1 MSLCSYDLIYLTAS
15 VLMFSCPLLHPD
27 IVRNVPFTFSVPFLL
42 PIAQTAM
49 TGQFAVILSV
59 FVELDRKHFGYLV
72 HTLHILTDKIQTLNI
87 RAFYTRCF
95 YCNNGQWPSNIPH
108 MRMKEKKMIWYEV
121 TNEEIIMHRISSAKL
136 YFLILQF
143 FFSYINLFHNV
154 VL

>member
-72 HTLHILTDKIQTLNI
+72 HTLHILTDKIQTFNI
-87 RAFYTRCF
+87 EHFT
-95 YCNNGQWPSNIPH
+95 
-108 MRMKEKKMIWYEV
+108 
-121 TNEEIIMHRISSAKL
+121 
-136 YFLILQF
+136 
-143 FFSYINLFHNV
+143 
-154 VL
+154 